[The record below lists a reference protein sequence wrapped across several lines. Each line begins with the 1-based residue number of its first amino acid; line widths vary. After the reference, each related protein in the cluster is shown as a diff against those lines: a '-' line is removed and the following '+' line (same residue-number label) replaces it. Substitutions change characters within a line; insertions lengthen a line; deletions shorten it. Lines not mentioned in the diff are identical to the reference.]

1 MEQTEAANKA
11 RNKQKKQ
18 HQPNKLLLAA
28 RMSKGWS
35 QKDVAERIGAP
46 AYVPISRW
54 ENGEARPGPHYVQKL
69 CELFQLTPRAL
80 GLLPEVAERSTA
92 VAPLR
97 SFAPDQDVLVA
108 YLTPLIG
115 RERDV
120 ETLNA
125 WLLDPA
131 VRLVTLKGFGGVGK
145 TRLALEV
152 MQAVQA
158 AFPGGTA
165 FLPLASV
172 RTAELVLPTVVKFLG
187 LEDRQGQPLEVLQ
200 HALREQQV
208 LLICDNCEQIA
219 DATPALA
226 NLLTT
231 CPRLKLLFT
240 SRKSLPLRA
249 GRTYT
254 LDALTLPSLSPAPD
268 PGAISLNPAVAL
280 YLERAREEI
289 KTFQL
294 TRENVAAVTQL
305 CVQLGGIP
313 LAIELAAARVSLFP
327 PRALIQ
333 EPSWISVLAQEGRGR
348 DLRQQC
354 LYNTLSWS
362 YQLLSA
368 DEQRFLRFLAPFLHG
383 FTRESALAINCREN
397 PAAALQHLSALIDW
411 HLVSPQ
417 QGAHDEQR
425 FFVMDVIHEYVLEQL
440 RLSGEEQ
447 TAYQAHADYFLHLAL
462 QTEPELEGPQMLLCM
477 RRLNRESSN
486 MRAALQWFH
495 KNRQDE
501 AFLHLCIALSPL
513 WTASQEYAEG
523 FQWLE
528 QARLVCRQS
537 TQELPARV
545 RAAVLLSAAQFA
557 YYHTRALALSLAYL
571 EESLALYRSI
581 QDAYGIAC
589 TCNTLGFA
597 HLVAGHYQAIRQ
609 YYEESLPIFEQQHN
623 WWHLGET
630 YALMGCE
637 ARALGDRAGARRF
650 LDISLAYTR
659 KSRNHRAL
667 LAALSFVGQVLYDQE
682 QFADA
687 LTIVRERLA
696 VAIEVGGKVEIAAS
710 LQTLGEILAMLQAH
724 HQAATLWGAGSTI
737 LVVLP
742 ASDIFTGLTIYEAIR
757 IREQPEYQDHALRL
771 TEQVRQYLGEEAFAA
786 ARATGQRL
794 TPEQAL
800 ALLEEGI

>member
-1 MEQTEAANKA
+1 MEQMEAASKA
-11 RNKQKKQ
+11 RNKQKKL

-69 CELFQLTPRAL
+69 CELFQLSPRAL
-80 GLLPEVAERSTA
+80 GLLPEVTEQSTA
-92 VAPLR
+92 FAPLR
-97 SFAPDQDVLVA
+97 SLAPDQDVLVA
-108 YLTPLIG
+108 HLTPLIG

-131 VRLVTLKGFGGVGK
+131 IRLVTLKGFGGVGK
-145 TRLALEV
+145 TRLVLEV
-152 MQAVQA
+152 MQMVQS

-187 LEDRQGQPLEVLQ
+187 LEDRQGQPLEVIQ
-200 HALREQQV
+200 HALREQQA

-254 LDALTLPSLSPAPD
+254 LDALALPSLSPDLD
-268 PGAISLNPAVAL
+268 PGTLSQNPAVAL

-327 PRALIQ
+327 PRALIR
-333 EPSWISVLAQEGRGR
+333 EPSWIGVLAQEGRGR

-354 LYNTLSWS
+354 LHNTLSWS
-362 YQLLSA
+362 YQLLSP
-368 DEQRFLRFLAPFLHG
+368 DEQRFLRSLAPFLHG
-383 FTRESALAINCREN
+383 FTRESAVAINCREN

-417 QGAHDEQR
+417 QGAYDEQR

-447 TAYQAHADYFLHLAL
+447 VVYQAHADYFLHLML
-462 QTEPELEGPQMLLCM
+462 ETEPELEGPELLLWIH
-477 RRLNRESSN
+477 RLKRESSN

-495 KNRQDE
+495 KNGQDE
-501 AFLHLCIALSPL
+501 AFLYLCTALSPL
-513 WTASQEYAEG
+513 WTACQEYAEG

-528 QARLVCRQS
+528 EARLVCQQS
-537 TQELPARV
+537 TQELPVRL
-545 RAAVLLSAAQFA
+545 RAAVLLYAAQFV
-557 YYHTRALALSLAYL
+557 YYHTRALALSLDYL
-571 EESLALYRSI
+571 QESLALYRSI
-581 QDAYGIAC
+581 QDAHGIAC
-589 TCNTLGFA
+589 TCNTLGFVQ
-597 HLVAGHYQAIRQ
+597 LVAGNYQAIRQ
-609 YYEESLPIFEQQHN
+609 YYEESLPIFEQLHN

-630 YALMGCE
+630 YALMGSE
-637 ARALGDRAGARRF
+637 ARALGDIAGARHF
-650 LDISLAYTR
+650 LDISLVHAR
-659 KSRNHRAL
+659 KLCNHQAL
-667 LAALSFVGQVLYDQE
+667 LAALSFVGQIMYDQG

-687 LTIVRERLA
+687 LASERERLA
-696 VAIEVGGKVEIAAS
+696 VAIEVGGKGEIAAS
-710 LQTLGEILAMLQAH
+710 LQTLGEILAMLQAY
-724 HQAATLWGAGSTI
+724 HQAATLWGAGSAI
-737 LVVLP
+737 RAVLP
-742 ASDIFTGLTIYEAIR
+742 ESDSFTGLTIYAAIR
-757 IREQPEYQDHALRL
+757 IREQPVYQNHALLLQER
-771 TEQVRQYLGEEAFAA
+771 VRQHLGEEAFAA
-786 ARATGQRL
+786 AWAAGQHLSAEGAL
-794 TPEQAL
+794 TL
-800 ALLEEGI
+800 VEEGI